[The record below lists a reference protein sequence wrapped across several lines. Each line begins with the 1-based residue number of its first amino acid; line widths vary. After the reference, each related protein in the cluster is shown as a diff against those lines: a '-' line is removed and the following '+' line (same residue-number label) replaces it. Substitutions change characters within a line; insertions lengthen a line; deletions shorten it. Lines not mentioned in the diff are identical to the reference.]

1 MALPKTS
8 GIPKMGG
15 VFNKNKPKTEE
26 KTVKRTI
33 NNNINENKKSYAL
46 SIYVEDRERVK
57 NERKEYLNHISL
69 DALMV
74 APSDFLTQYEK
85 LVEEI
90 SDFVKD
96 RISKTEHASK
106 IGSVRNAPI
115 DNKYTNEVLH
125 MISNEMLKYEADV
138 QNPNYNKLSIDEKN
152 LITALVIND
161 IVGLGPLEPL
171 YKDKRVTEVI
181 ANGPFDCQVEIDGG
195 IEPIDCI
202 KFRDQQ
208 HLIDLISR
216 LYSSINKDWSLS
228 NPAERSRLQ
237 DFSRINA
244 THVNINPMGPNLN
257 IRKHEDDWVP
267 PEKMISWDAGNKELF
282 AYLGTCVYHGLSVL
296 LVGSTGSGK
305 TTALSTLTGY
315 LPNNKRG
322 VLIERNLELQ
332 PCPNKLFAA
341 SMEEVHAKP
350 GSNARSITQRELVEI
365 STQMRPDLILLG
377 ECTGPETYD
386 VLTAGNSGHQIFT
399 TIHANSGSDSI
410 NRLVQLA
417 SQTNL
422 IKGDSLLGLI
432 ASSIDIVVVV
442 ERFDEDGSR
451 KIIEVSE
458 VAKEPKINPENN
470 QKALPVYPI
479 WEYKVDPKSKTANK
493 ITGEWKKVGEL
504 SEKRQKM
511 HRLDMSTDLK
521 TFEEMNYLYQD
532 VLDELEEKKNED
544 KNN

>member
-8 GIPKMGG
+8 GLSGLK
-15 VFNKNKPKTEE
+15 NLRTNKPKIKTEE
-26 KTVKRTI
+26 
-33 NNNINENKKSYAL
+33 NNNKKRNDNKKTYAL
-46 SIYVEDRERVK
+46 SIFTEERERVK
-57 NERKEYLNHISL
+57 RENKEYLNHISL

-74 APSDFLTQYEK
+74 APEDFLTQYQK
-85 LVEEI
+85 LVSDI

-96 RISKTEHASK
+96 RISKTENASK

-125 MISNEMLKYEADV
+125 MINNEMLKYESDI
-138 QNPNYNKLSIDEKN
+138 QNPDYNRLNIEEKN
-152 LITALVIND
+152 LIIALVINE

-171 YKDKRVTEVI
+171 YKDKRVTEII

-195 IEPIDCI
+195 IQTVKCV

-257 IRKHEDDWVP
+257 IRKHEEDWVP
-267 PEKMISWDAGNKELF
+267 PEKMISWDAGSKELF
-282 AYLGTCVYHGLSVL
+282 AYLGACVYHGLSVL

-365 STQMRPDLILLG
+365 STKMRPDLILLG

-399 TIHANSGSDSI
+399 TIHASSGSDSI
-410 NRLVQLA
+410 KRLVQLG

-432 ASSIDIVVVV
+432 ATAIDIIVVV

-451 KIIEVSE
+451 KIVEVSE
-458 VAKEPKINPENN
+458 VNREPKINPENN
-470 QKALPVYPI
+470 QKALPVLPI
-479 WEYKVDPKSKTANK
+479 WLYKVDPKSKTANK
-493 ITGEWKKVGEL
+493 ITGTWEKVGKL
-504 SEKRQKM
+504 SKERQKM
-511 HRLDMSTDLK
+511 HRIDETDFK
-521 TFEEMNYLYQD
+521 SFEEMTYLYQD
-532 VLDELEEKKNED
+532 VLDKLERGK
-544 KNN
+544 